1 MFILTNLT
9 QLEKAANKARTIKPI
24 VRMMEFGI
32 YAVKG
37 SQNDAYIVECRRNQQ
52 GEKVVSCDCKG
63 GERGLVC
70 YHAASV
76 IELHSTLAK
85 HRATV

>member
-1 MFILTNLT
+1 MFILTNLN
-9 QLEKAANKARTIKPI
+9 QLEKAATKARKVKPT
-24 VRMMEFGI
+24 VRMIAFGL

-37 SQNDAYIVECRRNQQ
+37 SNGDSYTVECRRNDRN
-52 GEKVVSCDCKG
+52 EKVVDCSCKG
-63 GERGLVC
+63 AERGVC

-85 HRATV
+85 HRTTV

>member
-1 MFILTNLT
+1 MFILTNLN
-9 QLEKAANKARTIKPI
+9 QLEKAANKARTIKTT
-24 VRMMEFGI
+24 VRIITFGV

-37 SQNDAYIVECRRNQQ
+37 TKGDVYTVECKRNDRN
-52 GEKVVSCDCKG
+52 EKIVSCNCKG

-70 YHAASV
+70 FHSSAV

>member
-1 MFILTNLT
+1 MYILTNLT
-9 QLEKAANKARTIKPI
+9 QLEKSAAKARTIKPT
-24 VRMMEFGI
+24 VRIIAFGK

-37 SQNDAYIVECRRNQQ
+37 TKGDVYTVECRRNDRN
-52 GEKVVSCDCKG
+52 EKVVSCNCKG

-70 YHAASV
+70 FHSSAV

-85 HRATV
+85 HRTTV